1 MRHRN
6 RGKQLSRDTEHRI
19 ALRRNMA
26 QSLFE
31 HGAIETTLPKA
42 KEVKGFAE
50 KLITLAK
57 RGDLT
62 ARRRV
67 IQLMQDRRMTDASQE
82 FVDQTVVQK
91 LFRDIAP
98 KFQGRPGGYTRIV
111 KLGKYRIG
119 DGGDVVLLSLVD
131 DELGGTEAPA
141 GTVRKARGL
150 RRQRAEKRFQFANK
164 LGKGIGGGTAVA
176 DAGDDAGDGDGAG
189 DAPDKTPGKAPQ
201 SPESADEPASNPGS
215 GEPAGGG
222 DVTDAPESGDKA

>member
-6 RGKQLSRDTEHRI
+6 RGRQLSRDTEHRI

-42 KEVKGFAE
+42 QEVKGFAE

-57 RGDLT
+57 RGDLN

-67 IQLMQDRRMTDASQE
+67 IAMMQDRRMTDAAQE

-91 LFRDIAP
+91 LFSDIAP
-98 KFQGRPGGYTRIV
+98 KFADRPGGYTRIV

-119 DGGDVVLLSLVD
+119 DGGDLVLLSLVD
-131 DELGGTEAPA
+131 EELGGTEKPT
-141 GTVRKARGL
+141 GTVRRAAGL
-150 RRQRAEKRFQFANK
+150 RRRRAEKKFQFAKK
-164 LGKGIGGGTAVA
+164 LGKGGTDSGGGTTATA
-176 DAGDDAGDGDGAG
+176 TAG
-189 DAPDKTPGKAPQ
+189 DAPDGTPGKAPQ
-201 SPESADEPASNPGS
+201 SPESADEPASNPG
-215 GEPAGGG
+215 GGQPEAGG
-222 DVTDAPESGDKA
+222 DVTDAPESGGKA